1 MTDKDGGP
9 ADKHI
14 YDFPFKLGLP
24 AGEDH
29 SDNRLNLR
37 AYIATAALQ
46 GLLANPAVSANTNED
61 GKQVWPL
68 DECGDGGT
76 DEALASTAIK
86 LADALITELA
96 KERT

>member
-1 MTDKDGGP
+1 MNTDKDGGP

-29 SDNRLNLR
+29 SDNRLSLR

-46 GLLANPAVSANTNED
+46 GMLCNGFVPRNSGVHDFNYPRIAVE
-61 GKQVWPL
+61 Q
-68 DECGDGGT
+68 
-76 DEALASTAIK
+76 
-86 LADALITELA
+86 ADALIAELA

>member
-1 MTDKDGGP
+1 MSNKIDDGGP
-9 ADKHI
+9 A
-14 YDFPFKLGLP
+14 FPVHL
-24 AGEDH
+24 ADGEKWIVE
-29 SDNRLNLR
+29 SDPHGMSLR

-46 GLLANPAVSANTNED
+46 GMLANPAVSANTNED

-76 DEALASTAIK
+76 DEALASTAIN
-86 LADALITELA
+86 LADALIAELA